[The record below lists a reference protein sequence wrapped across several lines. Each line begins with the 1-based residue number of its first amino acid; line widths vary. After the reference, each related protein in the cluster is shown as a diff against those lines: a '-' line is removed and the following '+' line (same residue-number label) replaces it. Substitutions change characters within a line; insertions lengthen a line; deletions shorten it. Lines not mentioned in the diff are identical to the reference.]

1 MFKDYPSLHPLA
13 IHFPIV
19 LILLSVAFQAVV
31 VWKPKWIQIR
41 WTTMFIM
48 AGGFLSAWSASTLFH
63 AMIAPNAPKSSWIA
77 FNAHEEYAQYTLWMA
92 GITLLLKA
100 IGDFFKINRRSY
112 DTIVLIA
119 AIIAAIFLSIAS
131 HHGARLTHIEGVG
144 PMGRY
149 LGTEEDE
156 KNMENGNMKMGDM
169 KMDSS
174 IKMDDSMGGM
184 NMQVMD
190 TMKGMKGMDDM
201 KNMPGMDKT
210 DDKNSMKEMKGMEN
224 MKNMPG
230 MDKTNSK
237 NNMSGMKGMDNM
249 KDMPGMNKSNDKS
262 NMNGMKGMDNMKDMP
277 NKDKSSNKSNMDD
290 MEGMEGMDNMKNMP
304 GVDKPNDKTNMEG
317 MKGMDNMKG
326 MNGMKNMKGMKLI
339 DPSKPYDNN
348 PAREQRDSTKRG

>member
-31 VWKPKWIQIR
+31 VWKPNWMQIR
-41 WTTMFIM
+41 WTTLFII
-48 AGGFLSAWSASTLFH
+48 AGGFFSAWAASTLFH

-112 DTIVLIA
+112 DIIVLIA
-119 AIIAAIFLSIAS
+119 AIVSAIFLSIAG

-169 KMDSS
+169 KMDSTM
-174 IKMDDSMGGM
+174 KMNDSMPGM
-184 NMQVMD
+184 NNMPGMD

-201 KNMPGMDKT
+201 KNMPDMDKT
-210 DDKNSMKEMKGMEN
+210 DDKNDMSGMKDMKDMDNMKDMPGRDKSNSNNNMSGMKGMKGMDN
-224 MKNMPG
+224 MNNMPG
-230 MDKTNSK
+230 MKKSNDKND
-237 NNMSGMKGMDNM
+237 MSGMKGMDNM
-249 KDMPGMNKSNDKS
+249 KDMPGMDKTT
-262 NMNGMKGMDNMKDMP
+262 N
-277 NKDKSSNKSNMDD
+277 
-290 MEGMEGMDNMKNMP
+290 
-304 GVDKPNDKTNMEG
+304 KTNMEG

-339 DPSKPYDNN
+339 DPSTPYDNN
-348 PAREQRDSTKRG
+348 PARERRDSAKRDK